1 MRVQN
6 IKEQKEHNIKELVV
20 KEENTKEQNKKEQ
33 NIKEQNKK
41 EQNIKEHNIK
51 EHNKKERT
59 YQDGIHAFGRSFDVL
74 MILLLIAVPAVICI
88 WFDIFPPLSNL
99 LKGLGMVSMIYVPIA
114 IAEYLTY
121 VPMLGSNASYLVFVT
136 GNLTNLKIP
145 CAMMS
150 METAGV
156 KPQTDEGEVVAGLS
170 VATSSIVTLLILFI
184 GMLLI
189 VPLAPVLQNPA
200 LKPAFEHLMPA
211 LFGALGAYW
220 VQKQWKLA
228 IVPIT
233 LVVLIFL
240 VVPVPSGVDGAL
252 IPVMGLISVLAARL
266 MYKRGFLTSVDS

>member
-1 MRVQN
+1 MMVVFLLFPVAVSLIFRVLPDSHGL
-6 IKEQKEHNIKELVV
+6 ILGLLATAPMYWAV
-20 KEENTKEQNKKEQ
+20 
-33 NIKEQNKK
+33 
-41 EQNIKEHNIK
+41 
-51 EHNKKERT
+51 
-59 YQDGIHAFGRSFDVL
+59 GIIETF
-74 MILLLIAVPAVICI
+74 
-88 WFDIFPPLSNL
+88 
-99 LKGLGMVSMIYVPIA
+99 
-114 IAEYLTY
+114 TY

-170 VATSSIVTLLILFI
+170 VATSSIVTLGIVFV

-189 VPLAPVLQNPA
+189 VPLTPVLQSPA

-228 IVPIT
+228 VVPIV

-240 VVPVPSGVDGAL
+240 LIDVPAGVEGAL
-252 IPVMGLISVLAARL
+252 IPVMGLVSVLAARL
-266 MYKRGFLTSVDS
+266 MYKKGFVGV

>member
-1 MRVQN
+1 MKK
-6 IKEQKEHNIKELVV
+6 ISYEQS
-20 KEENTKEQNKKEQ
+20 
-33 NIKEQNKK
+33 
-41 EQNIKEHNIK
+41 
-51 EHNKKERT
+51 
-59 YQDGIHAFGRSFDVL
+59 IHRFGRTWNSAV
-74 MILLLIAVPAVICI
+74 ILLLLAVPFFICM
-88 WFDIFPPLSNL
+88 WFDIFPPANNL
-99 LKGLGMVSMIYVPIA
+99 LKGLGMVAMIYVPIA

-121 VPMLGSNASYLVFVT
+121 VPMLGANASYLVFVT

-156 KPQTDEGEVVAGLS
+156 KPQNDEGEVVAGLS
-170 VATSSIVTLLILFI
+170 VATSSIVTLGIVFL

-189 VPLAPVLQNPA
+189 VPLTPVLQSPA

-228 IVPIT
+228 IVPIV
-233 LVVLIFL
+233 LVILIFL
-240 VVPVPSGVDGAL
+240 LIDVPAGVEGAL

-266 MYKRGFLTSVDS
+266 MYKRGFLTSVQ

>member
-1 MRVQN
+1 MSKTAYDQ
-6 IKEQKEHNIKELVV
+6 
-20 KEENTKEQNKKEQ
+20 
-33 NIKEQNKK
+33 
-41 EQNIKEHNIK
+41 
-51 EHNKKERT
+51 
-59 YQDGIHAFGRSFDVL
+59 GIHRFGRIWNSVVV
-74 MILLLIAVPAVICI
+74 LLLLAVPFAICLL
-88 WFDIFPPLSNL
+88 FDIFPPANNL
-99 LKGLGMVSMIYVPIA
+99 LKGLGMVAMVYVPIA

-156 KPQTDEGEVVAGLS
+156 KPQTDEGDVVAGLS
-170 VATSSIVTLLILFI
+170 VATSSIVTLGIVFL

-189 VPLAPVLQNPA
+189 VPLTPVLQAPA

-228 IVPIT
+228 IVPIV

-240 VVPVPSGVDGAL
+240 LVDVPSGVEGAL
-252 IPVMGLISVLAARL
+252 IPVMGLLSVLAARL
-266 MYKRGFLTSVDS
+266 MYKRGFLDERGTAGIPDPVP

>member
-1 MRVQN
+1 MMSSR
-6 IKEQKEHNIKELVV
+6 
-20 KEENTKEQNKKEQ
+20 NTAADSLQGSETGVGTAT
-33 NIKEQNKK
+33 
-41 EQNIKEHNIK
+41 
-51 EHNKKERT
+51 R
-59 YQDGIHAFGRSFDVL
+59 DGYNRQVHRFGRGFDIL
-74 MILLLIAVPAVICI
+74 MLMMLIAVPLVICL
-88 WFDIFPPLSNL
+88 WFDIFPPLPNL
-99 LKGLGMVSMIYVPIA
+99 MKGLGMVSMVYVPIA

-121 VPMLGSNASYLVFVT
+121 TPMLGSNASYLVFVT

-170 VATSSIVTLLILFI
+170 VATSSIVTLFI
-184 GMLLI
+184 TFLGMLLI
-189 VPLAPVLQNPA
+189 VPLAPVLRNPA

-228 IVPIT
+228 VVPLA
-233 LVVLIFL
+233 LVILVFL
-240 VVPVPSGVDGAL
+240 LVPVPAGVEGAL

-266 MYKRGFLTSVDS
+266 MYRKGFLKSFD

>member
-1 MRVQN
+1 MKKVVY
-6 IKEQKEHNIKELVV
+6 EQ
-20 KEENTKEQNKKEQ
+20 
-33 NIKEQNKK
+33 
-41 EQNIKEHNIK
+41 
-51 EHNKKERT
+51 
-59 YQDGIHAFGRSFDVL
+59 GIHRFGRAWNSFVV
-74 MILLLIAVPAVICI
+74 LLLLAVPFVVCL
-88 WFDIFPPLSNL
+88 WFDIFPPANNL
-99 LKGLGMVSMIYVPIA
+99 LKGLGMVAMVYVPIA

-121 VPMLGSNASYLVFVT
+121 VPMLGANASYLVFVT

-170 VATSSIVTLLILFI
+170 VATSSLVTLGIVFI

-189 VPLAPVLQNPA
+189 VPLTPVLQSPA

-228 IVPIT
+228 IVPIV

-240 VVPVPSGVDGAL
+240 LIDVPSGVEGAL

-266 MYKRGFLTSVDS
+266 MYKRGFLSDVSK

>member
-1 MRVQN
+1 MSRMMD
-6 IKEQKEHNIKELVV
+6 
-20 KEENTKEQNKKEQ
+20 KKSLSASEGYA
-33 NIKEQNKK
+33 
-41 EQNIKEHNIK
+41 
-51 EHNKKERT
+51 RL
-59 YQDGIHAFGRSFDVL
+59 IHRFGRGYDFL
-74 MILLLIAVPAVICI
+74 MLLLLISVPLVLCL
-88 WFDIFPPLSNL
+88 WFDIFPPFPNL
-99 LKGLGMVSMIYVPIA
+99 LKGLGMVSMVYVPIA

-121 VPMLGSNASYLVFVT
+121 APMLGSNASYLVFVT

-170 VATSSIVTLLILFI
+170 VATSSIVTLLVTFA

-189 VPLAPVLQNPA
+189 VPLTPVLQNPA

-228 IVPIT
+228 VVPIT
-233 LVVLIFL
+233 LIVLLFVL
-240 VVPVPSGVDGAL
+240 VPIPDGITGAL
-252 IPVMGLISVLAARL
+252 IPVMGLVSVLAARL
-266 MYKRGFLTSVDS
+266 MYKRGFLTSVD

>member
-1 MRVQN
+1 ME
-6 IKEQKEHNIKELVV
+6 EQMCSNQSGNAT
-20 KEENTKEQNKKEQ
+20 ENL
-33 NIKEQNKK
+33 
-41 EQNIKEHNIK
+41 
-51 EHNKKERT
+51 RGG
-59 YQDGIHAFGRSFDVL
+59 YDRGIHRFGRIYNSVVV
-74 MILLLIAVPAVICI
+74 LLLLAVPYAVSLY
-88 WFDIFPPLSNL
+88 FDIFPPVNSL
-99 LKGLGMVSMIYVPIA
+99 LKGLGMVAMVYVPIA

-150 METAGV
+150 MESAGV

-170 VATSSIVTLLILFI
+170 VATSSIVTLCIVFV

-189 VPLAPVLQNPA
+189 VPLTPVLQSPA

-228 IVPIT
+228 VVPIV

-240 VVPVPSGVDGAL
+240 LIDVPAGVEGAL

-266 MYKRGFLTSVDS
+266 MYKKGFVGA

>member
-1 MRVQN
+1 MSRMMD
-6 IKEQKEHNIKELVV
+6 
-20 KEENTKEQNKKEQ
+20 KKSLSASEGYA
-33 NIKEQNKK
+33 
-41 EQNIKEHNIK
+41 
-51 EHNKKERT
+51 RL
-59 YQDGIHAFGRSFDVL
+59 IHRFGRGYDFL
-74 MILLLIAVPAVICI
+74 MLLLLISVPLVLCL
-88 WFDIFPPLSNL
+88 WFDIFPPFPNL
-99 LKGLGMVSMIYVPIA
+99 LKGLGMVSMVYVPIA

-121 VPMLGSNASYLVFVT
+121 APMLGSNASYLVFVT

-170 VATSSIVTLLILFI
+170 VATSSIVTLLVTFV

-189 VPLAPVLQNPA
+189 VPLTPVLQNPA

-233 LVVLIFL
+233 LIVLLFL
-240 VVPVPSGVDGAL
+240 LVPIPDGITGAL
-252 IPVMGLISVLAARL
+252 IPVMGLVSVLAARL
-266 MYKRGFLTSVDS
+266 MYKRGFLTSVD

>member
-1 MRVQN
+1 MGENMRKTQQN
-6 IKEQKEHNIKELVV
+6 QT
-20 KEENTKEQNKKEQ
+20 TKSGRVPYDQ
-33 NIKEQNKK
+33 
-41 EQNIKEHNIK
+41 
-51 EHNKKERT
+51 
-59 YQDGIHAFGRSFDVL
+59 GIHRFGRIYNSVVV
-74 MILLLIAVPAVICI
+74 LLLLAVPYAVCLY
-88 WFDIFPPLSNL
+88 FDIFPPVNNL
-99 LKGLGMVSMIYVPIA
+99 LKGLGMVAMVYVPIA

-170 VATSSIVTLLILFI
+170 VATSSIVTLGIVFV

-189 VPLAPVLQNPA
+189 VPLTPVLQSPA

-228 IVPIT
+228 VVPIV

-240 VVPVPSGVDGAL
+240 LIDVPAGVEGAL
-252 IPVMGLISVLAARL
+252 IPVMGLVSVLAARL
-266 MYKRGFLTSVDS
+266 MYKKGFVGV